1 MTTVQYSLQE
11 ALNILV
17 RSLLPADQGFTDPEL
32 FGQGMGVTV
41 NLVPVGSHVT
51 NTSVSSVV
59 NITASK
65 PAGGQKVLLQTIS
78 QPIRYTLDGTNP
90 TTTSGF
96 RLIPEDG
103 EKLIPISGETVLKV
117 IQESVAATIEY
128 QWFK

>member
-1 MTTVQYSLQE
+1 MATTQYSLQE

-17 RSLLPADQGFTDPEL
+17 RSLLPADVGFTDPEL

-41 NLVPVGSHVT
+41 NLVPVGAHVT

-59 NITASK
+59 NVTSTK
-65 PAGGQKVLLQTIS
+65 PAGAQKVLIQTIS

-90 TTTSGF
+90 TTNSGF